1 MSPAAVLAAAG
12 VPTAPLIASI
22 QYAPGVCATA
32 SAAIHGDERG
42 LLAAKRIADSVC
54 RALDL
59 TPPDLNA
66 EPATENPGDMVCYVL
81 DARPG
86 RNMARLA
93 RVIGLTDDGFMD
105 GMIAAHLGDGARRR
119 ALHRALGEG

>member
-1 MSPAAVLAAAG
+1 MSASAALAAAG
-12 VPTAPLIASI
+12 VPTAPLIASV
-22 QYAPGVCATA
+22 QYAPDTCGLA
-32 SAAIHGDERG
+32 STAIHGEERG
-42 LLAAKRIADSVC
+42 LAAARRIADSVC

-59 TPPDLNA
+59 TPPQLNA
-66 EPATENPGDMVCYVL
+66 EPASDNPADLACYVL

-93 RVIGLTDDGFMD
+93 RVIGLTDDGFLD
-105 GMIAAHLGDGARRR
+105 GLIAAHLGDGARRR